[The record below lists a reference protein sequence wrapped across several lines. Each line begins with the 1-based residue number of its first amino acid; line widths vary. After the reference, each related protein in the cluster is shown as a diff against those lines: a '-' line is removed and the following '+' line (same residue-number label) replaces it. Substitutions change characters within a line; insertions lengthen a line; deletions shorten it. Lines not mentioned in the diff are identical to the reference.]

1 MKHAVITGPTGVIG
15 MALIR
20 ELSAR
25 GVRVTAV
32 CRPGSKRRKHLP
44 ELPLVS
50 IVECELGRLGELAEM
65 TDLRADVFYHF
76 GWDGTFGNSRDEVK
90 TQLSNIR
97 YTLDAVEAAEKLGC
111 SRFIG
116 AGSQAEYGRTEGKLS
131 AEVPAFP
138 ENGYGTAKLCAGQMS
153 RILCAQKG
161 IAHVWPRILSVY
173 GPYDGENTMIM
184 STIGSLLKGEVPELT
199 AGEQLWDY
207 LYAKDAGRALYLLGE
222 KGRDQRIYCL
232 GSGRVK
238 RLSDCMKS
246 LRDAVDPA
254 LPLGIGSL
262 SYAPGQVMYLC
273 ADLSDLSRDTGFVPE
288 YTFERGIRETVEWY
302 KKAGNTNEKS
312 KCADPLL

>member
-1 MKHAVITGPTGVIG
+1 MEHAVVTGPTGVIG
-15 MALIR
+15 MALLG
-20 ELSAR
+20 ELIKR

-32 CRPGSKRRKHLP
+32 LRPGSKRRKNLP
-44 ELPLVS
+44 ENPLVS
-50 IVECELGRLGELAEM
+50 IVECGLGGLKELAE
-65 TDLRADVFYHF
+65 RRVQKADVFYHF
-76 GWDGTFGNSRDEVK
+76 GWDGTFGASRNDVQK
-90 TQLSNIR
+90 QLMNIR

-138 ENGYGTAKLCAGQMS
+138 ENGYGAAKLCAGQMS
-153 RILCAQKG
+153 RILCGQKG
-161 IAHVWPRILSVY
+161 IAHIWPRILSVY

-184 STIGSLLKGEVPELT
+184 STIGTLLKGEVPKLT

-222 KGRDQRIYCL
+222 KGLDQTIYCL
-232 GSGRVK
+232 GSGK
-238 RLSDCMKS
+238 AQRLSECMKS
-246 LRDAVDPA
+246 LRDTIDPA

-262 SYAPGQVMYLC
+262 KYAPGQVMYLC
-273 ADLSDLSRDTGFVPE
+273 ADITRLSRDTGFVPE

-302 KKAGNTNEKS
+302 KGRKYE
-312 KCADPLL
+312 